1 MIGFATWVIGMNT
14 KKGVSMNENTAKV
27 HEAVSKVTITDKAK
41 PEIVQ
46 GILSWVIDTVTN
58 IVYKKKF

>member
-1 MIGFATWVIGMNT
+1 
-14 KKGVSMNENTAKV
+14 MNENTAKV